1 MESEIWNLKSEIFKI
16 KIRKAMIS
24 SLLGQATQILRGKNG
39 SVYFMCMVALMG
51 IFALKI
57 LPKII
62 WLVAMSFIVFLIFR
76 MFEKKRI

>member
-1 MESEIWNLKSEIFKI
+1 
-16 KIRKAMIS
+16 MIS

-39 SVYFMCMVALMG
+39 SIYFMCMVALMI

-62 WLVAMSFIVFLIFR
+62 WLVAMSIIVFLVFR